1 MKPTKEASKI
11 TLEEIV
17 SALHEKGYEPYEQIY
32 GYLKTGLEQLCEAL
46 GGISTKI
53 GYKMIK
59 EKKIN
64 SIKVGREY
72 RVCKIDLVDFFMNI
86 G

>member
-1 MKPTKEASKI
+1 MSSEKKRRNEYMKM
-11 TLEEIV
+11 
-17 SALHEKGYEPYEQIY
+17 
-32 GYLKTGLEQLCEAL
+32 LKKYPDVLCIEQLCEAL
-46 GGISTKI
+46 GGISTKT

-59 EKKIN
+59 DKKIN